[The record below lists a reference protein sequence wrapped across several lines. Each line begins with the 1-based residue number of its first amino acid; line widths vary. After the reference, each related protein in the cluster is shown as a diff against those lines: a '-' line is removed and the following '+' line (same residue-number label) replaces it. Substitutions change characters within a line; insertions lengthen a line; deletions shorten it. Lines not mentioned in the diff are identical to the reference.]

1 MGVDEALWD
10 LNPVENLA
18 PLVENPAP
26 LVENPITPVGSPV
39 TLREGIGIVVTA
51 SESSRSANLP
61 DTGVY
66 VKHF

>member
-10 LNPVENLA
+10 LNP
-18 PLVENPAP
+18 VENPAP

-51 SESSRSANLP
+51 SESNRSANLP